1 MRLAGRSSAQE
12 VEPHEGLL
20 DPVRAR
26 TRRRVRWAGGVCVAL
41 VIAAATYLA
50 VLVTSAVAGD
60 RAWRQGDHAT
70 AERWFRVGDRIDVV
84 ERWKAPYDVGVA
96 VYSQGR
102 WLEAAELF
110 ARARA
115 DVPQHALCRVALN
128 EALALE
134 VLGDHLEEAAD
145 PVGAKAR
152 WAQAQQV
159 LAEAEGC
166 SAGDAGAE
174 DSGAEEESDAG
185 EEPEEPSPS
194 DSEEGDSEGDQAD
207 ESDGESEGDGDGE
220 SEGDGDGES
229 EGEGQPSEA
238 DQLQEAT
245 RRLQAKLTGAPR
257 GEGEPQAEASPED
270 KAAQLEE
277 RVAGA
282 ARRRA
287 ADQDH
292 SAPAQGQ
299 TPDRPTW

>member
-1 MRLAGRSSAQE
+1 M
-12 VEPHEGLL
+12 
-20 DPVRAR
+20 
-26 TRRRVRWAGGVCVAL
+26 CIAL

-115 DVPQHALCRVALN
+115 DVPQHSLCRVALN

-134 VLGDHLEEAAD
+134 VLGDHLEKVDD

-159 LAEAEGC
+159 LAEVEGC
-166 SAGDAGAE
+166 SADAAEAE
-174 DSGAEEESDAG
+174 DSSAEEESSSA
-185 EEPEEPSPS
+185 EEPSPS
-194 DSEEGDSEGDQAD
+194 DTEDGDSEGDQTD
-207 ESDGESEGDGDGE
+207 EGDGD
-220 SEGDGDGES
+220 SEGDQTDEGDGAS
-229 EGEGQPSEA
+229 WGEGKPSEA

-245 RRLQAKLTGAPR
+245 RRLQEKLSGAPR
-257 GEGEPQAEASPED
+257 KEGEPQPETSPED

-292 SAPAQGQ
+292 SAPAEGQ
-299 TPDRPTW
+299 TSDRPTW

>member
-1 MRLAGRSSAQE
+1 MRLTRRSSAQE
-12 VEPHEGLL
+12 VETREGLL

-41 VIAAATYLA
+41 VVAAAAYLA
-50 VLVTSAVAGD
+50 VLATSAVAGD
-60 RAWRQGDHAT
+60 RAWRHGDHAT

-96 VYSQGR
+96 VFSQGR
-102 WLEAAELF
+102 WQEAAGLF

-115 DVPQHALCRVALN
+115 DVPQHSLCRVALN

-134 VLGDHLEEAAD
+134 VLGDHLAEADD

-166 SAGDAGAE
+166 SADDAGAE
-174 DSGAEEESDAG
+174 DSGSDEESSSG
-185 EEPEEPSPS
+185 EGPEEPSPS
-194 DSEEGDSEGDQAD
+194 DTEDGDSEGDQA
-207 ESDGESEGDGDGE
+207 GDGDGE
-220 SEGDGDGES
+220 SEGESSGDGDGDS

-245 RRLQAKLTGAPR
+245 RRLQEKLSGAPR
-257 GEGEPQAEASPED
+257 GEGEPQAEPSPED
-270 KAAQLEE
+270 KATQLEE

-292 SAPAQGQ
+292 SAPAEGQ
-299 TPDRPTW
+299 APDQPTW

>member
-1 MRLAGRSSAQE
+1 M
-12 VEPHEGLL
+12 
-20 DPVRAR
+20 
-26 TRRRVRWAGGVCVAL
+26 CVAL
-41 VIAAATYLA
+41 AIAAAAYLA

-60 RAWRQGDHAT
+60 RAWRQGDHAA

-110 ARARA
+110 ARART
-115 DVPQHALCRVALN
+115 DVPQHSLCRVALN

-134 VLGDHLEEAAD
+134 VLGDHLEEADD

-166 SAGDAGAE
+166 SADDAGAE
-174 DSGAEEESDAG
+174 DSGAEEESSSG
-185 EEPEEPSPS
+185 ESPEEPSPP
-194 DSEEGDSEGDQAD
+194 DTDDGDSEGDQTD
-207 ESDGESEGDGDGE
+207 EGDGESEGGQT
-220 SEGDGDGES
+220 GDGDGES

-245 RRLQAKLTGAPR
+245 RRLQEKLSGAPR
-257 GEGEPQAEASPED
+257 GEPQPQPEPSPED
-270 KAAQLEE
+270 KAAQLED

-287 ADQDH
+287 AEQDQ
-292 SAPAQGQ
+292 SAPAKGQ
-299 TPDRPTW
+299 TSDRPTW